1 MADEQLKIYDVW
13 DKPTR
18 WFHWINVLTVLGL
31 IGLGLVILN
40 GSALGVSAQGK
51 ILLKVTHV
59 WVGYVFVANLV
70 VRLIWGFLGNRYT
83 RWGGILPGGFGY
95 FSSVRD
101 YAVSFF
107 GKRPKR
113 YLGHNPIGR
122 ISVAIMLLLL
132 VAQAITGLVLAGTDV
147 FYPPF
152 GSWIAQWIAA
162 DGVDPASLVPSAKE
176 MYDQQA
182 YQDMRAFRSPFITTH
197 LYAFYALIVVVVVH
211 TAAVIITEIREGG
224 TLVSAMFTGRKI
236 IAGTPVDRADS
247 NDPEGGDGAENKS

>member
-1 MADEQLKIYDVW
+1 
-13 DKPTR
+13 
-18 WFHWINVLTVLGL
+18 LGL

-40 GSALGVSAQGK
+40 GNALGVSTQGK
-51 ILLKVTHV
+51 ALLKVTHV

-122 ISVAIMLLLL
+122 VSVAIMLLLL
-132 VAQAITGLVLAGTDV
+132 ATQAITGLVLAGTDV

-152 GSWIAQWIAA
+152 GNWFAQWIAA
-162 DGVDPASLVPSAKE
+162 EGVDPASLVPSAKE
-176 MYDQQA
+176 MFDEQA
-182 YQDMRAFRSPFITTH
+182 YKDMRAFRSPFITIH
-197 LYAFYALIVVVVVH
+197 LYAFYVLVGVILVH
-211 TAAVIITEIREGG
+211 VAAVIITEIREGG
-224 TLVSAMFTGRKI
+224 TLVTAMFTGRKI
-236 IAGTPVDRADS
+236 IAGIPVDRAETETPKDGENADS
-247 NDPEGGDGAENKS
+247 